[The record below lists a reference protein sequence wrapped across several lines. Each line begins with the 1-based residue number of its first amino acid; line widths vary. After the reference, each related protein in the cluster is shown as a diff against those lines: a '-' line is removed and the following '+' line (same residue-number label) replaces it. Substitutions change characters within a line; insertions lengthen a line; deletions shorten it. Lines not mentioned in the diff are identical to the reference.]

1 MLRALSVAGYL
12 SIEEIQEKIGEANR
26 RKVIDNI
33 NAAKADNLV
42 DRTKDEITGLPVYH
56 ITPTGQQRLSAGQRV
71 VIEPMSEYAAMGTLM
86 ATGTFPLD
94 ARAEADDPVVPA
106 PVAKSKRAEKRY
118 RNIDFDGG
126 LVGDADFTD
135 FMEARDA
142 AVTHA
147 QDHRISVDVCQVV
160 GTANFESIPTVNW
173 SSAE

>member
-1 MLRALSVAGYL
+1 MLRALSGAGYL

-56 ITPTGQQRLSAGQRV
+56 ITPTGQQRLGAGQGV
-71 VIEPMSEYAAMGTLM
+71 KLDKFTGELCVAHEIDPLS
-86 ATGTFPLD
+86 ATS
-94 ARAEADDPVVPA
+94 EADDPVVPA